1 MSRLVSDY
9 DDFYMA
15 DRFERDDDCCFYF
28 APQGTSDSAS
38 RVRGVT
44 ANCCSIDTADCLTA
58 ATAYCSDGISA
69 LASAIDTK
77 VDCSSFTSSIDKVGK
92 ALKQLSDRLGFS
104 LDMNGNIVDVK
115 RDGFKNAIKGR
126 LKRSDLLTL
135 S

>member
-1 MSRLVSDY
+1 MSRLTSNDS
-9 DDFYMA
+9 DFYMA
-15 DRFERDDDCCFYF
+15 DRFDRDDDCCFYF
-28 APQGTSDSAS
+28 APQGTSRS
-38 RVRGVT
+38 RGIT
-44 ANCCSIDTADCLTA
+44 ANCCSIDTADTLTA

-69 LASAIDTK
+69 LTSAIDTK

-104 LDMNGNIVDVK
+104 LDMNGNIVDTK

>member
-1 MSRLVSDY
+1 MSRLVSDNG
-9 DDFYMA
+9 DFYMA

-38 RVRGVT
+38 RARGVT
-44 ANCCSIDTADCLTA
+44 ANCCSIDTTA